1 MAVFIILAGIISV
14 FAIGLGWYVGL
25 AMIVDLVDLPQW
37 KSASPEALV
46 TRDQTLAM
54 IYFFPV
60 IMLGWIAIWGFMRA
74 SKSSVNFD

>member
-37 KSASPEALV
+37 KLQAPRRS
-46 TRDQTLAM
+46 
-54 IYFFPV
+54 
-60 IMLGWIAIWGFMRA
+60 
-74 SKSSVNFD
+74 